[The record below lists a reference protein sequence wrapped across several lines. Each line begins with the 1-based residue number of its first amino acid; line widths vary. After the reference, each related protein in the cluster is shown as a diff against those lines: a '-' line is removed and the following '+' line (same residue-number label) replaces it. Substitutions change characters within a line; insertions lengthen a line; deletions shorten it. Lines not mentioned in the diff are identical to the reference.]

1 MKKKIFA
8 MLIAVATV
16 GGAIPAGATTI
27 TNRAQLAA
35 ITFDLAGDVLHVA
48 PRRRPVG
55 RLTSVL
61 LPKALHI
68 LRSSRTCA

>member
-27 TNRAQLAA
+27 TNRAQLVA

-55 RLTSVL
+55 RLTVAHPSPSLADRCRRVL
-61 LPKALHI
+61 
-68 LRSSRTCA
+68 